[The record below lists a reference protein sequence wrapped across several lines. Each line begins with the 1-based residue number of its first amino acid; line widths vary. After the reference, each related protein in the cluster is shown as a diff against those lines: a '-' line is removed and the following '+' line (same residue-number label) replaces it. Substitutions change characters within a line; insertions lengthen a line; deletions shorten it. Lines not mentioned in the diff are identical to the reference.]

1 MTVYMMRKL
10 LYIIRLLTVAVLIAG
25 IAVVNV
31 SAEEISNVPYTNYT
45 YWKGYFNKTAV
56 PTKAVYEAVKKID
69 AASSGV
75 GAFNEVNHLYSD
87 GDFLYIMDSGNGRIL
102 KLDRDYRVT
111 EIITSVTYN
120 GENLEFKGAKGL
132 FIKDGELF
140 LADTENK
147 RVLCVK
153 NGEVFKIIEKPE
165 STAIPADYSFAPTR
179 IIRDDNN
186 YLYVLCDGSY
196 YGAMVFDNKYNFVG
210 FFGANNVKTTV
221 FGAIKN
227 MVTSLF
233 ETEEK
238 HNASVQM
245 LPYQIKDMCI
255 DSSGFICAVNGEEAG
270 QIRRLGTDGSNI
282 LKVTENYSSLSADS
296 FNFGDYPNYYT
307 DTTSKYRNQ
316 VMQSFSAI
324 ACNDEFIY
332 CVDSTFGKIFIYD
345 QKGQLISVFG
355 GGMSN
360 GNQIGTFTSPNTLAV
375 FGNDLVVSDFAANTI
390 TVFRRTDY
398 GETLMKADTLTNKG
412 EFAAAKPLWET
423 VNAQDKN
430 CQLAYSGLANAY
442 LEAGDYK
449 NALSF
454 ARQGFDRVAYA
465 DAFKYV
471 RNDFLSK
478 NFLLIAIV
486 TVLLIGGAITFLI
499 ISRKKDIRIIKNDKW
514 RTALTFMFHPLES
527 LRLIREKEMA
537 SPLAATVL
545 LLVFYVA
552 GVVCNLNSGF
562 MYGIVN
568 KDSYNSLFILIGSV
582 GVVLI
587 WVVMNWIV
595 CMLAEGKA
603 TFKEVYCT
611 ACYSLM
617 PKTVYYLLFTVLSYI
632 VIPSSNNGFGVLS
645 SICTIYMMILL
656 LVSMM
661 NVQEYT
667 FSKALGMA
675 IVSVIGMAIGAFV
688 IFVVLTLGQDL
699 IGFVVGIIKEI
710 ILR

>member
-1 MTVYMMRKL
+1 MMRKL

-307 DTTSKYRNQ
+307 DTTSKYGNQ

>member
-1 MTVYMMRKL
+1 M
-10 LYIIRLLTVAVLIAG
+10 TVAVLIAG

-56 PTKAVYEAVKKID
+56 PTKAVYEAVKKLD
-69 AASSGV
+69 ASNPGV

-87 GDFLYIMDSGNGRIL
+87 GEFLYIMDSGNGRIL
-102 KLDRDYRVT
+102 KLDRDYRAT

-165 STAIPADYSFAPTR
+165 STTIPADYSFAPTR

-196 YGAMVFDNKYNFVG
+196 YGAMVFDDKYNFVG

-255 DSSGFICAVNGEEAG
+255 DLSGFICAVNGEEAG

-307 DTTSKYRNQ
+307 DTTSKYGNQ

-345 QKGQLISVFG
+345 QKGQLINVFG
-355 GGMSN
+355 GGMCN

>member
-56 PTKAVYEAVKKID
+56 PTKAVYEAVKKLD
-69 AASSGV
+69 ASNPEV

-87 GDFLYIMDSGNGRIL
+87 GEFLYIMDSGNGRIL
-102 KLDRDYRVT
+102 KLDRDYRAT

-196 YGAMVFDNKYNFVG
+196 YGAMVFDDKYNFVG

-307 DTTSKYRNQ
+307 DTTSKYGNQ

-345 QKGQLISVFG
+345 QKGQLINVFG

-398 GETLMKADTLTNKG
+398 GVTLMKADMLTNKG

-478 NFLLIAIV
+478 NFLLIAII

-545 LLVFYVA
+545 LLVFYIA

>member
-1 MTVYMMRKL
+1 MMRKL

-102 KLDRDYRVT
+102 KLDRDYRAT

-120 GENLEFKGAKGL
+120 DENLEFKGAKGL

-196 YGAMVFDNKYNFVG
+196 YGAMVFDDKYNFVG

-307 DTTSKYRNQ
+307 DTTSKYGNQ

>member
-1 MTVYMMRKL
+1 MMRKL

-56 PTKAVYEAVKKID
+56 PTKAVYEAVKKLD
-69 AASSGV
+69 ASNSGV

-87 GDFLYIMDSGNGRIL
+87 GEFLYIMDSGNGRIL

-196 YGAMVFDNKYNFVG
+196 YGAMVFDDKYNFVG

-255 DSSGFICAVNGEEAG
+255 DSSGFICAVNGEEVG

-307 DTTSKYRNQ
+307 DTTSKYGNQ

-375 FGNDLVVSDFAANTI
+375 FGNDLVVSNFAANTI
-390 TVFRRTDY
+390 TVFKRTDY

-478 NFLLIAIV
+478 NFLLIAII

-527 LRLIREKEMA
+527 LRLIREKETA

>member
-1 MTVYMMRKL
+1 MMRKL

-56 PTKAVYEAVKKID
+56 PTKAVYEAVKKLD
-69 AASSGV
+69 ASNPGV

-87 GDFLYIMDSGNGRIL
+87 GEFLYIMDSGNGRIL
-102 KLDRDYRVT
+102 KLDRDYRAT

-196 YGAMVFDNKYNFVG
+196 YGAMVFDDKYNFVG

-307 DTTSKYRNQ
+307 DTTSKYGNQ

>member
-1 MTVYMMRKL
+1 MMRKL

-56 PTKAVYEAVKKID
+56 PTKAVYEAVKKLD
-69 AASSGV
+69 ASNPGV

-87 GDFLYIMDSGNGRIL
+87 GEFLYIMDSGNGRIL
-102 KLDRDYRVT
+102 KLDRDYRAT

-165 STAIPADYSFAPTR
+165 STTIPADYSFAPTR

-196 YGAMVFDNKYNFVG
+196 YGAMVFDDKYNFVG

-255 DSSGFICAVNGEEAG
+255 DLSGFICAVNGEEAG

-307 DTTSKYRNQ
+307 DTTSKYGNQ

-345 QKGQLISVFG
+345 QKGQLINVFG

>member
-1 MTVYMMRKL
+1 MMRKL

-56 PTKAVYEAVKKID
+56 PTKAVYEAVKKLD
-69 AASSGV
+69 ASNPGV

-87 GDFLYIMDSGNGRIL
+87 GEFLYIMDSGNGRIL
-102 KLDRDYRVT
+102 KLDRDYRAT

-196 YGAMVFDNKYNFVG
+196 YGAMVFDDKYNFVG

-245 LPYQIKDMCI
+245 LPYQIKDVCI

-307 DTTSKYRNQ
+307 DTTSKYGNQ

>member
-56 PTKAVYEAVKKID
+56 PTKAVYEAVKKLD
-69 AASSGV
+69 ASNSGV

-87 GDFLYIMDSGNGRIL
+87 GEFLYIMDSGNGRIL

-196 YGAMVFDNKYNFVG
+196 YGAMVFDDKYNFVG

-255 DSSGFICAVNGEEAG
+255 DSSGFICAVNGEEVG

-307 DTTSKYRNQ
+307 DTTSKYGNQ

-390 TVFRRTDY
+390 TVFKRTDY

-478 NFLLIAIV
+478 NFLLIAII

-527 LRLIREKEMA
+527 LRLIREKETA

>member
-56 PTKAVYEAVKKID
+56 PTKAVYEAVKKLD
-69 AASSGV
+69 ASNPGV

-87 GDFLYIMDSGNGRIL
+87 GEFLYIMDSGNGRIL
-102 KLDRDYRVT
+102 KLDRDYRAT

-196 YGAMVFDNKYNFVG
+196 YGAMVFDDKYNFVG

-245 LPYQIKDMCI
+245 LPYQIKDVCI

-307 DTTSKYRNQ
+307 DTTSKYGNQ

>member
-56 PTKAVYEAVKKID
+56 PTKAVYEAVKKLD
-69 AASSGV
+69 ASNPGV

-87 GDFLYIMDSGNGRIL
+87 GEFLYIMDSGNGRIL
-102 KLDRDYRVT
+102 KLDRDYRAT

-196 YGAMVFDNKYNFVG
+196 YGAMVFDDKYNFVG

-307 DTTSKYRNQ
+307 DTTSKYGNQ

>member
-56 PTKAVYEAVKKID
+56 PTKAVYEAVKKLD
-69 AASSGV
+69 ASNPGV

-87 GDFLYIMDSGNGRIL
+87 GEFLYIMDSGNGRIL
-102 KLDRDYRVT
+102 KLDRDYRAT

-307 DTTSKYRNQ
+307 DTTSKYGNQ

>member
-56 PTKAVYEAVKKID
+56 PTKAVYEAVKKLD
-69 AASSGV
+69 ASNPGV

-87 GDFLYIMDSGNGRIL
+87 GEFLYIMDSGNGRIL
-102 KLDRDYRVT
+102 KLDRDYRAT

-196 YGAMVFDNKYNFVG
+196 YGAMVFDDKYNFVG

-307 DTTSKYRNQ
+307 DTTSKYGNQ

-486 TVLLIGGAITFLI
+486 TLLLIGGAITFLI

>member
-1 MTVYMMRKL
+1 MMRKL

-56 PTKAVYEAVKKID
+56 PTKAVYEAVKKLD
-69 AASSGV
+69 ASNPGV

-87 GDFLYIMDSGNGRIL
+87 GEFLYIMDSGNGRIL
-102 KLDRDYRVT
+102 KLDRDYRAT

-196 YGAMVFDNKYNFVG
+196 YGAMVFDDKYNFVG

-282 LKVTENYSSLSADS
+282 LKVTENY
-296 FNFGDYPNYYT
+296 
-307 DTTSKYRNQ
+307 
-316 VMQSFSAI
+316 V
-324 ACNDEFIY
+324 
-332 CVDSTFGKIFIYD
+332 
-345 QKGQLISVFG
+345 
-355 GGMSN
+355 
-360 GNQIGTFTSPNTLAV
+360 
-375 FGNDLVVSDFAANTI
+375 
-390 TVFRRTDY
+390 
-398 GETLMKADTLTNKG
+398 
-412 EFAAAKPLWET
+412 
-423 VNAQDKN
+423 
-430 CQLAYSGLANAY
+430 
-442 LEAGDYK
+442 
-449 NALSF
+449 
-454 ARQGFDRVAYA
+454 
-465 DAFKYV
+465 
-471 RNDFLSK
+471 
-478 NFLLIAIV
+478 
-486 TVLLIGGAITFLI
+486 
-499 ISRKKDIRIIKNDKW
+499 
-514 RTALTFMFHPLES
+514 HLES
-527 LRLIREKEMA
+527 TK
-537 SPLAATVL
+537 S
-545 LLVFYVA
+545 
-552 GVVCNLNSGF
+552 
-562 MYGIVN
+562 
-568 KDSYNSLFILIGSV
+568 
-582 GVVLI
+582 
-587 WVVMNWIV
+587 
-595 CMLAEGKA
+595 
-603 TFKEVYCT
+603 
-611 ACYSLM
+611 
-617 PKTVYYLLFTVLSYI
+617 
-632 VIPSSNNGFGVLS
+632 IPPIS
-645 SICTIYMMILL
+645 
-656 LVSMM
+656 
-661 NVQEYT
+661 
-667 FSKALGMA
+667 
-675 IVSVIGMAIGAFV
+675 
-688 IFVVLTLGQDL
+688 
-699 IGFVVGIIKEI
+699 
-710 ILR
+710 

>member
-307 DTTSKYRNQ
+307 DTTSKYGNQ

>member
-1 MTVYMMRKL
+1 MMRKL

-56 PTKAVYEAVKKID
+56 PTKAVYEAVKKLD
-69 AASSGV
+69 ASNPGV

-87 GDFLYIMDSGNGRIL
+87 GEFLYIMDSGNGRIL
-102 KLDRDYRVT
+102 KLDRDYRAT

-120 GENLEFKGAKGL
+120 DENLEFKGAKGL

-196 YGAMVFDNKYNFVG
+196 YGAMVFDDKYNFVG

-307 DTTSKYRNQ
+307 DTTSKYGNQ

>member
-1 MTVYMMRKL
+1 MMRKL

-56 PTKAVYEAVKKID
+56 PTKAVYEAVKKLD
-69 AASSGV
+69 ASNPGV

-87 GDFLYIMDSGNGRIL
+87 GEFLYIMDSGNGRIL
-102 KLDRDYRVT
+102 KLDRDYRAT

-196 YGAMVFDNKYNFVG
+196 YGAMVFDDKYNFVG

-307 DTTSKYRNQ
+307 DTTSKYGNQ

-486 TVLLIGGAITFLI
+486 TLLLIGGAITFLI

>member
-56 PTKAVYEAVKKID
+56 PTKAVYEAVKKLD
-69 AASSGV
+69 ASNPGV

-87 GDFLYIMDSGNGRIL
+87 GEFLYIMDSGNGRIL
-102 KLDRDYRVT
+102 KLDRDYRAT

-120 GENLEFKGAKGL
+120 DENLEFKGAKGL

-196 YGAMVFDNKYNFVG
+196 YGAMVFDDKYNFVG

-307 DTTSKYRNQ
+307 DTTSKYGNQ

>member
-56 PTKAVYEAVKKID
+56 PTKAVYEAVKKLD
-69 AASSGV
+69 ASNPGV

-87 GDFLYIMDSGNGRIL
+87 GEFLYIMDSGNGRIL
-102 KLDRDYRVT
+102 KLDRDYRAT

-196 YGAMVFDNKYNFVG
+196 YGAMVFDDKYNFVG

-255 DSSGFICAVNGEEAG
+255 DLSGFICAVNGEEAG

-307 DTTSKYRNQ
+307 DTTSKYGNQ

-345 QKGQLISVFG
+345 QKGQLINVFG

>member
-56 PTKAVYEAVKKID
+56 PTKAVYEAVKKLD
-69 AASSGV
+69 ASNPGV

-87 GDFLYIMDSGNGRIL
+87 GEFLYIMDSGNGRIL
-102 KLDRDYRVT
+102 KLDRDYRAT

-196 YGAMVFDNKYNFVG
+196 YGAMVFDDKYNFVG

-307 DTTSKYRNQ
+307 DTTSKYGNQ

-324 ACNDEFIY
+324 DCNDEFIY